1 MSKVKNVLIK
11 ARDLIENGWVRGHY
25 SQRMNGVQCYCA
37 VGAIR
42 EVTRNVGLRIA
53 AVEKLAE
60 VVNPAWKGMSTAA
73 VTIWNDNVPGR
84 DKRYV
89 IRGFNKAIAT
99 ADGINTH

>member
-11 ARDLIENGWVRGHY
+11 ARDLIENGWVRNAY
-25 SQRMNGVQCYCA
+25 SKKVNGVQCYCA

-42 EVTRNVGLRIA
+42 KATRNVDLRIA
-53 AVEKLAE
+53 AVKKLAE
-60 VVNPAWKGMSTAA
+60 VVTPAWQGMSTAA
-73 VTIWNDNVPGR
+73 VTTWNDSVPGR

-99 ADGINTH
+99 A